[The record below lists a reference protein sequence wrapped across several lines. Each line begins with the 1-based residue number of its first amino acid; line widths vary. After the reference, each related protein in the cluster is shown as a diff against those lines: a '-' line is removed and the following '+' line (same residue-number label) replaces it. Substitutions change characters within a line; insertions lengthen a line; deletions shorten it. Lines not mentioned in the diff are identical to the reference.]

1 MCVIVL
7 IFFLMIRRPP
17 VSTRTDTP
25 FPYTTLFRS
34 HRHSAVHLAARRT
47 GRARRAGQPLLP
59 RQGRRADAQGFAAP
73 GAALGDLRSE
83 EHTSELQSLMRI
95 SYAVF
100 CLKKKNQNYTH
111 EN

>member
-73 GAALGDLRSE
+73 GAALGDLRGRGRGEPRAAGMARLADRKS
-83 EHTSELQSLMRI
+83 
-95 SYAVF
+95 VV
-100 CLKKKNQNYTH
+100 
-111 EN
+111 